1 MTSDLLSYSF
11 HPRGKGESVRRG
23 DPVTGNPRPPQ
34 YLAQHSKKT
43 ALTLAQ
49 DAQEAVQAARK
60 LLSKEGVCVCVCVCV
75 CISICLVVCVF
86 CILCVNSLCT
96 VQHDGPQGSLS
107 FLQIFPLGG
116 RSPGLKMVKSTM

>member
-60 LLSKEGVCVCVCVCV
+60 LLSKEGVCMRVCMWCVCVCV
-75 CISICLVVCVF
+75 HVCMHMHMYGGVCVLYF
-86 CILCVNSLCT
+86 VCE
-96 VQHDGPQGSLS
+96 
-107 FLQIFPLGG
+107 
-116 RSPGLKMVKSTM
+116 